1 MSNRRHSTAVV
12 VSTPAAFPAVG
23 AVVSPKVAVRMMVAR
38 GRIVEMWNYKA
49 PTPPPPQT
57 TQHAIKGVD
66 SSAYTKASL
75 PLAPPPTTVFLMFY
89 AMGKKQWK
97 TIPGKSLR
105 VTARAMH
112 KEGGQEE
119 NLAWECLA
127 FPEKEQFNYSLLG
140 SFCDDVVMWILR
152 KMDGGVAKVM
162 SSGIGWLRV
171 DFAFVAFCERG
182 GRKRALIDE
191 LCVCVRS
198 KLGKTNSIS

>member
-49 PTPPPPQT
+49 PLRPRLKQPNMPLRGWILALTQKLPYPWHHHRPQF
-57 TQHAIKGVD
+57 
-66 SSAYTKASL
+66 SL
-75 PLAPPPTTVFLMFY
+75 CFMLWE
-89 AMGKKQWK
+89 KKQWK

-112 KEGGQEE
+112 KGGGQEE

-162 SSGIGWLRV
+162 SSGIGWLGV